1 MLIAI
6 CSLNTGPAS
15 AESSIETANAV
26 LAAYGQEIQIVRKL
40 RSISEANPAQSYS
53 IRHVNIIDVDSG
65 KTVENM
71 RVTIESGRIASI
83 HQDDTA
89 ENNNNDNVVIDAE
102 GKFLLPGLADMHVHQ
117 LFSADVHILNLANG
131 VTTVRDLDGFAWM
144 LEWRKQARQDQ
155 WVFPD
160 MIVSRTIIAAYPM
173 GIYAAVVDS
182 EVSAR

>member
-1 MLIAI
+1 MCQVLQVSSSGYYAWRRAPEGLRSIANRA
-6 CSLNTGPAS
+6 LLGK
-15 AESSIETANAV
+15 
-26 LAAYGQEIQIVRKL
+26 IVRKL
-40 RSISEANPAQSYS
+40 LSISEANPAQSYS

-117 LFSADVHILNLANG
+117 LVSADVHILNLAKG

-144 LEWRKQARQDQ
+144 LAWRKQAR
-155 WVFPD
+155 
-160 MIVSRTIIAAYPM
+160 
-173 GIYAAVVDS
+173 
-182 EVSAR
+182 